1 MRLVAIYNVWKDWDL
16 LHYSLKN
23 IRPLVDGVII
33 VGSEYSNFGEYSA
46 IPEAFMN
53 QDLYIREPQFKNDA
67 RASETDKRNFG
78 LDIARRLQFTH
89 FLTMDADEFYD
100 PVEFELQKQL
110 FNMPSLKGL
119 VCNCQTYFKS
129 PTLTI
134 GLDVTLVPF
143 IHVLTPT
150 IRHEFNFKY
159 PYAWINNE
167 IRIDPTR
174 SLNINDGV
182 MKIEIPM
189 HHMSW
194 VRKDPQ
200 GKIRNSTAKANLE
213 RSTILQDLE
222 VAKDGAYCNFYRK
235 HLSTAP
241 NRFNLPIWNGERI
254 HEDLQQGDQ
263 PLATTGPEHKP

>member
-46 IPEAFMN
+46 IPEDFIN
-53 QDLYIREPQFKNDA
+53 QDLYIREPQFKNNA
-67 RASETDKRNFG
+67 AASETDKRNFG
-78 LDIARRLQFTH
+78 LDIARRLQYTH
-89 FLTMDADEFYD
+89 FLTIDSDECYD
-100 PVEFELQKQL
+100 PAEFNLQKQL

-150 IRHEFNFKY
+150 IRHEFNRNY
-159 PYAWINNE
+159 PYAWINGQ

-182 MKIEIPM
+182 MKIEIAM
-189 HHMSW
+189 FHYSW
-194 VRKDPQ
+194 VRQDYQ
-200 GKIRNSTAKANLE
+200 GKIRNSTARANLE
-213 RSTILQDLE
+213 RSTITEDL
-222 VAKDGAYCNFYRK
+222 VSAKDGYFCKFYQKR
-235 HLSTAP
+235 LYTVE
-241 NRFNLPIWNGERI
+241 NRFGIPDYGERI
-254 HEDLQQGDQ
+254 HEDLQQGSS
-263 PLATTGPEHKP
+263 PMAPTGPQHKP